1 MLRLILYILAGIT
14 TALLGWN
21 LSQATFGL
29 LGFLENIPI
38 LSTVSQLRQWEDIIV
53 FPFITVCLSAGMVL
67 NEIFITNPTRPK
79 LNWRIAQK
87 PMIYTV
93 LCGLLAGLAIGG
105 LLQIFYQPQFQIE
118 ERTVRVISWW
128 CIGAVVGLIEGLTWV
143 FYNMEAGDEERR
155 RKRQFI
161 SLFAASFA
169 SIVAA
174 GLFEIIRNHFNTT
187 SDSFQQIEDPIGF
200 CILGALLGI
209 TFTFT
214 TSPSYMVALRAGK
227 GFEYRGE
234 DISRVTVAIDP
245 NYAAK
250 QASLEPVISSEAIE
264 TLKFVT
270 DSSKKK
276 EQKIEEG
283 LSVRLPD
290 VGKIAIGGR
299 MPKKTMSNGQKV
311 GSDIYL
317 PHTLP
322 FLAHIEMGNRQAKL
336 IPNPNLKQDDYKKI
350 EINGIPLDTSEE
362 IVLKHNTLIAF
373 YTDKPD
379 DDNPNLPKMYRFVY
393 YNRFLDPE
401 G

>member
-29 LGFLENIPI
+29 LGLLENVPV
-38 LSTVSQLRQWEDIIV
+38 LSTLSQLRQWEDIIV
-53 FPFITVCLSAGMVL
+53 FPFITVCLSVGMVL

-79 LNWRIAQK
+79 LNWRIAK
-87 PMIYTV
+87 APLLIAIPI
-93 LCGLLAGLAIGG
+93 GLLAGVLIGG
-105 LLQIFYQPQFQIE
+105 LLQIFYLPQFQIE

-128 CIGAVVGLIEGLTWV
+128 FIGAVVGLIEGLTWR
-143 FYNMEAGDEERR
+143 FYSMEAGDQERR

-161 SLFAASFA
+161 SFFAASFA
-169 SIVAA
+169 SVVAA
-174 GLFEIIRNHFNTT
+174 GLFEIIRNFVNTT
-187 SDSFQQIEDPIGF
+187 SDSFQQIEDPLGF
-200 CILGALLGI
+200 CLLGILLGI

-234 DISRVTVAIDP
+234 DISRVTVSIDP
-245 NYAAK
+245 DYVVK
-250 QASLEPVISSEAIE
+250 QASLEPAISSEAIE

-270 DSSKKK
+270 DHSNK
-276 EQKIEEG
+276 KIEEG
-283 LSVRLPD
+283 LSVRLSD
-290 VGKIAIGGR
+290 VGKIAIGGT
-299 MPKKTMSNGQKV
+299 PKQTVSNGKKV

-317 PHTLP
+317 PHTPL
-322 FLAHIEMGNRQAKL
+322 FLAHIEMSNRQAKL
-336 IPNPNLKQDDYKKI
+336 IPNPRPENYQKI
-350 EINGIPLDTSEE
+350 EINGKRLDSSQEV
-362 IVLKHNTLIAF
+362 ILKHNTLIAF
-373 YTDKPD
+373 YTDKLD

>member
-29 LGFLENIPI
+29 LGLLENIPI

-79 LNWRIAQK
+79 LNWRIAK
-87 PMIYTV
+87 TPLLIAIPI
-93 LCGLLAGLAIGG
+93 GLLAGVLIGG
-105 LLQIFYQPQFQIE
+105 LLQIFYLPQFQIE

-128 CIGAVVGLIEGLTWV
+128 CIGAVVGLIEGLTWR
-143 FYNMEAGDEERR
+143 FYSMEGGDKERR

-161 SLFAASFA
+161 SLFAASLA
-169 SIVAA
+169 SVVAA
-174 GLFEIIRNHFNTT
+174 GLFEIIRNLVSTT
-187 SDSFQQIEDPIGF
+187 SDSFQQIEDPLGF

-250 QASLEPVISSEAIE
+250 QASLGPVISSQAIE

-270 DSSKKK
+270 DHSNK
-276 EQKIEEG
+276 KIEEG

-290 VGKIAIGGR
+290 IGKIAIGGT
-299 MPKKTMSNGQKV
+299 PKKVMPNGQKV
-311 GSDIYL
+311 GSDIFL
-317 PHTLP
+317 PHAP
-322 FLAHIEMGNRQAKL
+322 AFLAHIEMSNRQAKL
-336 IPNPNLKQDDYKKI
+336 VPNSRQDDYKKI
-350 EINGIPLDTSEE
+350 EINGIQLDSSEE
-362 IVLKHNTLIAF
+362 IILKHNTLIAF
-373 YTDKPD
+373 YTDKLD

>member
-128 CIGAVVGLIEGLTWV
+128 CIGAVVGLIEGLTWG
-143 FYNMEAGDEERR
+143 FYNMEGADKERR

-187 SDSFQQIEDPIGF
+187 SDSFQQIEDPLGF
-200 CILGALLGI
+200 CLLGLLLGI

-270 DSSKKK
+270 DHSNK
-276 EQKIEEG
+276 KIEEG

-290 VGKIAIGGR
+290 VGKIAIGGT
-299 MPKKTMSNGQKV
+299 PKKVMPDGKKI

-317 PHTLP
+317 PHTPL

-336 IPNPNLKQDDYKKI
+336 IPNPRPDNYQKI
-350 EINGIPLDTSEE
+350 EINGRPLDTSEE